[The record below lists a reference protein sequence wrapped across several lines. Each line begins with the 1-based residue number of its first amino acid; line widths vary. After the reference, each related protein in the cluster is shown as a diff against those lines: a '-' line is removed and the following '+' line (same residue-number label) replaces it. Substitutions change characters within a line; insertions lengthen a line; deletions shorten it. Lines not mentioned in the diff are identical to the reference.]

1 MNLLHE
7 LRKPHL
13 TILFGSRAR
22 GDYAEGHSDVDIML
36 VEDQR
41 PDEETLNHAAL
52 AFRKAK
58 AELYRGQCID
68 SQWVIRTPEEFERR
82 SRSVNAVDAKALR
95 DGYILGDE
103 REHYSTLARVRSTH
117 HQTRWANSHLSF
129 LNNLKGTD
137 QEQQGTQAY
146 LAITNALTAAGNAAG
161 EWCPDLHDVEMLL
174 ELARKADPEG
184 NYITSL
190 EPEIYT
196 QYGENRKDIPP
207 EVSFTALPE
216 HHDQAAQDIQTVLA
230 RTEQL
235 KEIWPRRPKRVSK
248 KVKPCMCKGRR

>member
-1 MNLLHE
+1 MSDEKAPKEPWRPRRSFANTDPRAVTLVNLLHE
-7 LRKPHL
+7 LRRPHL

-22 GDYAEGHSDVDIML
+22 GDYAEGHSDVDIVL

-41 PDEETLNHAAL
+41 PDEETLNHSAL

-68 SQWVIRTPEEFERR
+68 SQWVIRTPEEFKRR

-137 QEQQGTQAY
+137 QEQQSTQAY

-174 ELARKADPEG
+174 ELARKADPKVT
-184 NYITSL
+184 TSPAL
-190 EPEIYT
+190 NPRST
-196 QYGENRKDIPP
+196 P
-207 EVSFTALPE
+207 STAKTGRTYPLRCHLPLCQNTMTKQ
-216 HHDQAAQDIQTVLA
+216 HKTS
-230 RTEQL
+230 
-235 KEIWPRRPKRVSK
+235 RR
-248 KVKPCMCKGRR
+248 C